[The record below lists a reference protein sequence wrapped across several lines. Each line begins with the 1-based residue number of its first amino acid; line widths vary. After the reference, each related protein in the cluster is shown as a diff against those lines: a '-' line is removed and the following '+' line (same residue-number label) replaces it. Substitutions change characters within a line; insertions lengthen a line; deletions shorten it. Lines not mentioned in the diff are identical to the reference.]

1 MSRRE
6 FEPTQEQ
13 RDNVEA
19 MIGFGLTEEEICSLV
34 KNPETGKPIDQKTLR
49 KHFRAEITAGAVKLK
64 ALAGQR
70 ITATMLGRP
79 GGIEDPRAEAT
90 LLIFFA
96 KTRMGWSE
104 VSIHKHT
111 GLKGGDPIEIRH
123 ARDDLKRK
131 LARLALTSTA
141 EKTSRETD

>member
-1 MSRRE
+1 VSRRP
-6 FEPTQEQ
+6 FAPTQEQ

-79 GGIEDPRAEAT
+79 GGIRDPRAEAT

-96 KTRMGWSE
+96 KTRMGWKETTIQQHSGRLE
-104 VSIHKHT
+104 VSVVR
-111 GLKGGDPIEIRH
+111 ERFIR
-123 ARDDLKRK
+123 RVT
-131 LARLALTSTA
+131 RLAADARAGEALRDS
-141 EKTSRETD
+141 E